1 MAINLN
7 SSKTSAIENLRKKE
21 EEVFKKTISVRF
33 IMIIGLVNEMVS
45 GKRVEPANS
54 LNSV

>member
-1 MAINLN
+1 VAINLN